1 MMASATSRRPQSSN
15 SGNLRR
21 HTSRAAFHAFHT
33 KNDRS
38 RAYSERAS
46 FSRTIGASAS
56 RCGASKSN
64 RGSINGGV
72 RHPSLR
78 LRPVHSTAGWLQSKH
93 LHFMRDMRFFFVR
106 CHATRD
112 HCFAPAGCSSCC
124 RQCAAI
130 LLLTIPLLSTSEQF
144 PHFLRICAVIGL
156 PDYFVCSS
164 KMVVSMHCMFE
175 AQRLTCLLVF
185 IHISQTV
192 CFFND

>member
-1 MMASATSRRPQSSN
+1 MIASATSRRPQSSN

-46 FSRTIGASAS
+46 SSRTIGASAS

-72 RHPSLR
+72 RHPGLR

-93 LHFMRDMRFFFVR
+93 LHFMR
-106 CHATRD
+106 
-112 HCFAPAGCSSCC
+112 
-124 RQCAAI
+124 
-130 LLLTIPLLSTSEQF
+130 
-144 PHFLRICAVIGL
+144 FLRMFSCVAMRLAITASHQLAAPRAVASVQR
-156 PDYFVCSS
+156 YCSWQFLS
-164 KMVVSMHCMFE
+164 Y
-175 AQRLTCLLVF
+175 RLRSSSRT
-185 IHISQTV
+185 S
-192 CFFND
+192 